1 MRISRRTT
9 LFFDASV
16 LVAGSHS
23 ERGGS
28 ALLLDAC
35 RMGGFVAQTS
45 FLVILEALH
54 SLEKDLPQRSLDRF
68 HNYLVD
74 VTWDLVPVP
83 AQIVLE
89 RYTSLIHPDDL
100 HVLAAAVEGGS
111 EFLLT
116 LDRIHILDAVES
128 VQAAGLKIHILTPGE
143 FIREYYV
150 LHDEY
155 ALLPPRRG
163 AP

>member
-23 ERGGS
+23 EYGGS

-35 RMGGFVAQTS
+35 RIRGFTAQTS
-45 FLVILEALH
+45 FLVVLEALH
-54 SLEKDLPQRSLDRF
+54 SLEDNFPQRSLDRF
-68 HNYLVD
+68 REYLVD
-74 VTWDLVPVP
+74 VTCDLLPVP
-83 AQIVLE
+83 SAAVLE
-89 RYTSLIHPDDL
+89 RYASLVHPQDL
-100 HVLAAAVEGGS
+100 HVLAAAAEGGS

-116 LDRIHILDAVES
+116 LDRRHILAAVEPA
-128 VQAAGLKIHILTPGE
+128 QAAGLTVQILTPGD
-143 FIREYYV
+143 FIREYYT

-155 ALLPPRRG
+155 ALLPPPRESL
-163 AP
+163 

>member
-23 ERGGS
+23 EYGGS

-35 RMGGFVAQTS
+35 SMAGFTAQTS
-45 FLVILEALH
+45 FLVVLEALH
-54 SLEKDLPQRSLDRF
+54 SLEENFPQRSLDRF
-68 HNYLVD
+68 REYLVK
-74 VTWDLVPVP
+74 VTWDLLPVP
-83 AQIVLE
+83 SAATLD
-89 RYTSLIHPDDL
+89 RYASLIHPQDI
-100 HVLAAAVEGGS
+100 HVLAAAAQGGS

-116 LDRIHILDAVES
+116 LDRRHILAAVQP
-128 VQAAGLKIHILTPGE
+128 VQAAGLAIRIRTPGD

-150 LHDEY
+150 LHNEY
-155 ALLPPRRG
+155 ALLPPRRESM
-163 AP
+163 

>member
-1 MRISRRTT
+1 MSISRQTT

-23 ERGGS
+23 ECGGS

-35 RMGGFVAQTS
+35 KMGGFAAQTS
-45 FLVILEALH
+45 FLAILEALH
-54 SLEKDLPQRSLDRF
+54 SLEENSPQRSLDRF
-68 HNYLVD
+68 REYLVD
-74 VTWDLVPVP
+74 VTWDLLPVP
-83 AQIVLE
+83 SAAILD
-89 RYTSLIHPDDL
+89 RYASLVHLQDL
-100 HVLAAAVEGGS
+100 HVLAAAAQGRS

-116 LDRIHILDAVES
+116 LDRRHILAAVLP
-128 VQAAGLKIHILTPGE
+128 VQAAGLAIRILTPGD

-155 ALLPPRRG
+155 ALLPPRRDSL
-163 AP
+163 